1 VFEESRSNLVAT
13 RERLAD
19 ENVQLERLGI
29 NIANI
34 NTTFVGEEDTVTIAV
49 RCDADIIFC
58 V

>member
-1 VFEESRSNLVAT
+1 MLEESRSNLVAT
-13 RERLAD
+13 RERFAD
-19 ENVQLERLGI
+19 ENVQLERLGV

-34 NTTFVGEEDTVTIAV
+34 NTTFVGEEDTVTLAL